1 MLVFF
6 HPHPN
11 EIEEIY
17 ISKHLCYEEAK
28 LKERESWKDNNVY
41 KIVENQNQK
50 CISLCWVCSVKQTDK
65 ESNYI
70 KRHFKN
76 IAMESQ

>member
-28 LKERESWKDNNVY
+28 LKERES
-41 KIVENQNQK
+41 
-50 CISLCWVCSVKQTDK
+50 
-65 ESNYI
+65 
-70 KRHFKN
+70 
-76 IAMESQ
+76 